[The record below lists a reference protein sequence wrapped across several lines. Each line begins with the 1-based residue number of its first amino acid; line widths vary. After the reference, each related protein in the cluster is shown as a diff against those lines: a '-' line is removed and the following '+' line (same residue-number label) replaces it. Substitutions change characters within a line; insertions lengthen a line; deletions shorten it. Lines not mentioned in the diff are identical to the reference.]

1 MKRVRTVCA
10 LSAALLL
17 PVLARAE
24 DPPPS
29 GPAQIFQRQA
39 DHQDATDRA
48 RNEAPEG
55 HADGHAADSQ
65 AHRVLREPEMASAV
79 PASDLAKGTIQIDV
93 AGPDGKPLAGA
104 KIVLGV
110 MASMGGRSEQQAT
123 TDAEGSFRFTDLPVG
138 SAQAYRV
145 NVLSAGAKFSSTPFR
160 LPDAEGYRVR
170 IPVLGTTQSD
180 RLVFQLIGQT
190 VVELRDDRLHITQQA
205 RLANAGDE
213 VFVLPENGL
222 VVDLPEG
229 FTAFQWQDQMTD
241 QRGEQVL
248 GTGFRLRGSLPPG
261 NVTLGWTYDVPRSGA
276 SAKVPVKL
284 PFRTYTYRVI
294 SEAPDGLSL
303 RVSEFPEPER
313 VKDEGRT
320 LLFTQVQR
328 QPTDA
333 PLNSLTIKLDGIP
346 GPGPGRYVAVA
357 LFALMVAAG
366 LVQASR
372 RASDTEDRRAAL
384 ADRKKALLDAAKQAD
399 AEHARGDTGPEFHAA
414 RLADLTTELA
424 LVLRDEEGLGAPPT
438 RA

>member
-138 SAQAYRV
+138 SAQAYRPS
-145 NVLSAGAKFSSTPFR
+145 SAAHPF
-160 LPDAEGYRVR
+160 
-170 IPVLGTTQSD
+170 
-180 RLVFQLIGQT
+180 
-190 VVELRDDRLHITQQA
+190 
-205 RLANAGDE
+205 
-213 VFVLPENGL
+213 
-222 VVDLPEG
+222 
-229 FTAFQWQDQMTD
+229 AFQT
-241 QRGEQVL
+241 
-248 GTGFRLRGSLPPG
+248 
-261 NVTLGWTYDVPRSGA
+261 PRATACA
-276 SAKVPVKL
+276 SPC
-284 PFRTYTYRVI
+284 
-294 SEAPDGLSL
+294 S
-303 RVSEFPEPER
+303 
-313 VKDEGRT
+313 
-320 LLFTQVQR
+320 
-328 QPTDA
+328 
-333 PLNSLTIKLDGIP
+333 
-346 GPGPGRYVAVA
+346 
-357 LFALMVAAG
+357 
-366 LVQASR
+366 
-372 RASDTEDRRAAL
+372 
-384 ADRKKALLDAAKQAD
+384 
-399 AEHARGDTGPEFHAA
+399 
-414 RLADLTTELA
+414 
-424 LVLRDEEGLGAPPT
+424 APP
-438 RA
+438 RAIVWSFS